1 MAFCERVLIFDFPF
15 EGRFSWRKFLD
26 MVDVLV
32 HVEPNR
38 LKMDPED
45 NCMVLSHSLHWSV
58 TLLKQRVPH
67 RCRAAFAST
76 DPTFQPNAP

>member
-1 MAFCERVLIFDFPF
+1 MTFCKRVLIFDLPF

-45 NCMVLSHSLHWSV
+45 NCMVTVAQSALERDSAEAQGAPPVPCCLCQHRPYLS
-58 TLLKQRVPH
+58 
-67 RCRAAFAST
+67 A
-76 DPTFQPNAP
+76 